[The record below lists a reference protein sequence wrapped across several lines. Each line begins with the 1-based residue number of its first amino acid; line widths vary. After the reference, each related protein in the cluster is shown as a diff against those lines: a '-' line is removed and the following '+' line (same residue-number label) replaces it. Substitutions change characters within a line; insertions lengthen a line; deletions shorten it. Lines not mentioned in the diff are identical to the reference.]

1 PDHLPYCSSFC
12 CTVSLKQAGY
22 VRESGAD
29 TKAYVIYRDMITPGQ
44 YENFYRARQNDP
56 GIFLTKGDVS
66 GVHENPDKTVT
77 VDVDNSLLGEKVAIV
92 ADLVVLAIGIEA
104 STRDDP
110 ILNLQY
116 RQGPGLPDQ
125 KYGFPDSHFICFP
138 YETRRTGIFTA
149 GAVHQPMD
157 MNFSRKDAAGAA
169 LKAIQTI
176 ELTRQGKTLHPRVGD
191 ETFPVFRLDQCT
203 QCKRCTE
210 ECPFGV
216 LEEDE
221 RGTPSIHEARCR
233 GCGVCMG
240 ACPVRIISF
249 KDYSVDI
256 IGDMIK
262 SIEIPDEFEEKP
274 RILIF
279 ACEND
284 TVPALD
290 MMALERIRY
299 SPYVRIIPL
308 RCLGGVNLVWVS
320 DALSRGFD
328 GVMFMGCKFGDDYQ
342 CHFIK
347 GSELANVRLSKVE
360 ETLGRLML
368 EPERIRQY
376 EVSMNDYRRVAE
388 LIESFAADI
397 EDYGPNPFKGM

>member
-1 PDHLPYCSSFC
+1 
-12 CTVSLKQAGY
+12 
-22 VRESGAD
+22 
-29 TKAYVIYRDMITPGQ
+29 MITPGQ
-44 YENFYRARQNDP
+44 YENFYRTQQNDP

-66 GVHENPDKTVT
+66 GVHENADKTVT
-77 VDVDNSLLGEKVAIV
+77 VDVDNSLLGEKVAID

-116 RQGPGLPDQ
+116 RQGPSLPDQ

-138 YETRRTGIFTA
+138 YETQRTGIFTA

-176 ELTRQGKTLHPRVGD
+176 ELTRQGKTVHPRVGD

-221 RGTPSIHEARCR
+221 HGTPFIHESRCR

-249 KDYSVDI
+249 KDYGVDI

-284 TVPALD
+284 TVPVFD
-290 MMALERIRY
+290 MMALERIKY

-308 RCLGGVNLVWVS
+308 RCLGGTNLVWVS
-320 DALSRGFD
+320 DALSVGFD

-342 CHFIK
+342 CHFMK

-360 ETLGRLML
+360 ETLSRLQL

-376 EVSMNDYRRVAE
+376 EVSMNDYKQVAK
-388 LIESFAADI
+388 LIESFASDI